1 VRYFF
6 DTSALL
12 KRYIN
17 EKGHAETE
25 KLFDHAD
32 KIIVSSF
39 TQVECASSFKRLWH
53 TEMITKNEYQKL
65 NAELNLDFPFFESA
79 PFDDEVKNIALKIL
93 EKHIMKALDTIQLA
107 TLIHTSSEVDA
118 FVVCDQKLKK
128 YGLHEGFLII
138 DPTETKK

>member
-39 TQVECASSFKRLWH
+39 TQ
-53 TEMITKNEYQKL
+53 L
-65 NAELNLDFPFFESA
+65 NAPVLLSDYG
-79 PFDDEVKNIALKIL
+79 
-93 EKHIMKALDTIQLA
+93 IQ
-107 TLIHTSSEVDA
+107 
-118 FVVCDQKLKK
+118 K
-128 YGLHEGFLII
+128 
-138 DPTETKK
+138 